1 MWQLRLFRNT
11 NWQLKRSFKTV
22 PFKYLINDVKEDVFR
37 KQVQAGPMSVERKE
51 NLWNCLLKSVWPIY
65 MIKTQNMQVCAPFE
79 MLDDGPCGE
88 AVQRPRRWTNP
99 LHSYR
104 SNASHFSIWTRRIW
118 CTVSSISEKS
128 LASQVGSFLV
138 LCNGRPIWD
147 VRIKQKKNNIISKPL
162 SCQSWRNRNQLFL
175 HQTWENFETYFL
187 NLSGLQF
194 SDQALV
200 DFSRWQ

>member
-1 MWQLRLFRNT
+1 MFSGSRSRQARCLWREMRIYEKVCWKVCGQFICPSTSWFRPKICNH
-11 NWQLKRSFKTV
+11 V
-22 PFKYLINDVKEDVFR
+22 H
-37 KQVQAGPMSVERKE
+37 
-51 NLWNCLLKSVWPIY
+51 LLKCWMMALVARPYNDLGDEPIPS
-65 MIKTQNMQVCAPFE
+65 I
-79 MLDDGPCGE
+79 L
-88 AVQRPRRWTNP
+88 
-99 LHSYR
+99 R
-104 SNASHFSIWTRRIW
+104 SNASHFSIWTRWIW

-187 NLSGLQF
+187 NLSGLQC

-200 DFSRWQ
+200 NFSRWQ